1 MSETLQA
8 SRVSVEAGGR
18 LIVDGVDCT
27 APAGAV
33 TGVLGP
39 NGSGKTTLLRLV
51 TGTVP
56 TRQGAVLLGG
66 VDLGTLTRRDR
77 ARRLALVSQE
87 APADAGL
94 AVLDVVLLGRTP
106 HRSRWGGDSPDD
118 VALARTCLARVAA
131 ADLADREL
139 ATLSGGERQRV
150 HLAAAL
156 AQEPRLLLLDEPT
169 NHLDVAAQLD
179 MLALA
184 RRLADDGVTVVM
196 ALHDLNHAL
205 GWCDHVVLLAGG
217 RVRAAGP
224 PAAVLTPERIA
235 EVYGVRAEV
244 VHLRGRAVLVLDALP
259 DPHPPPPERAA
270 SRPGQ
275 GAGAAAP
282 VAPRPAR

>member
-1 MSETLQA
+1 VSATLQA
-8 SRVSVEAGGR
+8 SRVSAAAGGR
-18 LIVDGVDCT
+18 FILDGVDCT

-51 TGTVP
+51 TGIVP
-56 TRQGAVLLGG
+56 PRQGAVLLGG

-94 AVLDVVLLGRTP
+94 TVLDVVLLGRTP
-106 HRSRWGGDSPDD
+106 HRSRWGGDSPGD
-118 VALARTCLARVAA
+118 VDLARTCLARVAA

-184 RRLADDGVTVVM
+184 RRLAADGVTVVM

-205 GWCDHVVLLAGG
+205 AWCDHVVLLADG

-224 PAAVLTPERIA
+224 PAAVL
-235 EVYGVRAEV
+235 
-244 VHLRGRAVLVLDALP
+244 
-259 DPHPPPPERAA
+259 
-270 SRPGQ
+270 S
-275 GAGAAAP
+275 
-282 VAPRPAR
+282 PAR